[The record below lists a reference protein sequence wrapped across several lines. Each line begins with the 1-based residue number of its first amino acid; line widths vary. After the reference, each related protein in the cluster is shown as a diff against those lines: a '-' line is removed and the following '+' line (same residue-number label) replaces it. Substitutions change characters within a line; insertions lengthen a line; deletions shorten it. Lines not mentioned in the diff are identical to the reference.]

1 MAIRPVLVCLPTLR
15 FGDLRLVETLLL
27 IVIALLV
34 GAGYPV
40 QAGVN
45 ATIAQFHGHPLYA
58 ALTNT
63 MVASLALAVAI
74 LILRIPVPP
83 IGNLVTA
90 PLWAW
95 TGGFLGAFFVL
106 SSLVLAPKLG
116 AAAFVST
123 TIVGTM
129 AASLV
134 IDHYGFLVYKV
145 QPITALRVVGA
156 ILVVVGMLMIQWK
169 R

>member
-1 MAIRPVLVCLPTLR
+1 MAL
-15 FGDLRLVETLLL
+15 ETLFFTF
-27 IVIALLV
+27 VALLV
-34 GAGYPV
+34 GAGYPI
-40 QAGVN
+40 QAGIN

-63 MVASLALAVAI
+63 VVASLVLLVVILVLRLPLPQAASLAA
-74 LILRIPVPP
+74 
-83 IGNLVTA
+83 A

-116 AAAFVST
+116 AAVFVST

-134 IDHYGFLVYKV
+134 IDHTGFLVYKA
-145 QPITALRVVGA
+145 QPISPLRAVGA
-156 ILVVVGMLMIQWK
+156 ILVVAGMFMIQWK

>member
-1 MAIRPVLVCLPTLR
+1 MSFEMLPFLLVA
-15 FGDLRLVETLLL
+15 LL
-27 IVIALLV
+27 IGAIA
-34 GAGYPV
+34 PI

-63 MVASLALAVAI
+63 LVASLVLLVVILFLRLPLPLVANLTLA
-74 LILRIPVPP
+74 PW
-83 IGNLVTA
+83 
-90 PLWAW
+90 WAW
-95 TGGFLGAFFVL
+95 TGGVLGAILVL

-116 AAAFVST
+116 AAVFVST

-129 AASLV
+129 VASLL
-134 IDHYGFLVYKV
+134 IDHFGLLAYKP
-145 QPITALRVVGA
+145 QPITAQRVIGAVMVVG
-156 ILVVVGMLMIQWK
+156 GMLLIQWK

>member
-1 MAIRPVLVCLPTLR
+1 MPL
-15 FGDLRLVETLLL
+15 ETLFF
-27 IVIALLV
+27 VFIALVV
-34 GAGYPV
+34 GAGYPI

-63 MVASLALAVAI
+63 AVASLVLLVAI
-74 LILRIPVPP
+74 LVLRIPLPQ
-83 IGNLVTA
+83 IASLAIA

-95 TGGFLGAFFVL
+95 AGGVLGAFFVL

-116 AAAFVST
+116 AAVFVST

-129 AASLV
+129 AASLI

-145 QPITALRVVGA
+145 QPISPLRVMGA
-156 ILVVVGMLMIQWK
+156 ILVIAGMLMIQWK
-169 R
+169 K

>member
-1 MAIRPVLVCLPTLR
+1 MAL
-15 FGDLRLVETLLL
+15 ETLLL
-27 IVIALLV
+27 ILIALLV
-34 GAGYPV
+34 GAGYPI

-45 ATIAQFHGHPLYA
+45 ATISQFHGHALLA

-63 MVASLALAVAI
+63 TVASLALLVVV
-74 LILRIPVPP
+74 LVLRIPLPQMAS
-83 IGNLVTA
+83 LAAA
-90 PLWAW
+90 PWYAW

-116 AAAFVST
+116 AAAFVAT

-134 IDHYGFLVYKV
+134 IDHYGFLVYRE
-145 QPITALRVVGA
+145 QPITWWRLVGAVMVVG
-156 ILVVVGMLMIQWK
+156 GMLLIQWK

>member
-1 MAIRPVLVCLPTLR
+1 MPLEMLFFVFV
-15 FGDLRLVETLLL
+15 
-27 IVIALLV
+27 ALMV

-63 MVASLALAVAI
+63 VVASLVLLVVILVLRLPLPQPAKLAA
-74 LILRIPVPP
+74 
-83 IGNLVTA
+83 A

-95 TGGFLGAFFVL
+95 TGGCLGGFFVL

-116 AAAFVST
+116 AAVFVST

-134 IDHYGFLVYKV
+134 IDHYGFLVYKA
-145 QPITALRVVGA
+145 QPISPFRLVGA
-156 ILVVVGMLMIQWK
+156 VLVVVGMLIIQWK

>member
-1 MAIRPVLVCLPTLR
+1 MAL
-15 FGDLRLVETLLL
+15 ETLFF
-27 IVIALLV
+27 IVIALVV
-34 GAGYPV
+34 GAGYPI

-45 ATIAQFHGHPLYA
+45 ATISQFHGHPLLA

-63 MVASLALAVAI
+63 TVASLVLLVAVVA
-74 LILRIPVPP
+74 LRIPLPQM
-83 IGNLVTA
+83 TA
-90 PLWAW
+90 MASAPWYAW

-129 AASLV
+129 AASLL
-134 IDHYGFLVYKV
+134 IDHYGFLVYRV
-145 QPITALRVVGA
+145 QPITWWRLVGA
-156 ILVVVGMLMIQWK
+156 VMVVTGMLLIQWK

>member
-1 MAIRPVLVCLPTLR
+1 MAL
-15 FGDLRLVETLLL
+15 ETLLL
-27 IVIALLV
+27 ILIALLV
-34 GAGYPV
+34 GAGYPI

-45 ATIAQFHGHPLYA
+45 ATISQFHGHALLA

-63 MVASLALAVAI
+63 TVASLALLVAV
-74 LILRIPVPP
+74 LVLRIPMPQMAS
-83 IGNLVTA
+83 LAAA
-90 PLWAW
+90 PWYAW

-116 AAAFVST
+116 AAAFVAT

-134 IDHYGFLVYKV
+134 IDHYGFLVYRE
-145 QPITALRVVGA
+145 QPITWWRLVGAVMVVG
-156 ILVVVGMLMIQWK
+156 GMLLIQWK